1 MNSFRIKD
9 KLIGSGHPVFIIAEI
24 GINHMGEYEL
34 ARELVSKAFKSGAD
48 AVKFQIINPE
58 ESYQKGTESYEVFSK
73 FKLKNFEYEKL
84 FKEFKKDYI
93 IFATPGDLES
103 LQVCDKIGMEAYKIS
118 SGLITNL
125 PLIKEIAKKRKPIFL
140 SRGMSNDKIIEQS
153 LKILDEY
160 NIKKKV
166 LLHCVSIYPSESEEL
181 NLRNII
187 GLRHKFNINI
197 GYSDHTD
204 GILSVC
210 SSVALG
216 ACVIEKHFTL
226 NRKSNPPDKLVSL
239 EPKEF
244 KNMVKKIREIER
256 MLGKEEIIVGMRELK
271 QLGKMKR
278 FCVAKKIIK
287 KSDRITINNVS
298 FKRLKE
304 AKEAIDAFNFK
315 KIENKVCIKEIAK
328 NEIIFLEYLN

>member
-24 GINHMGEYEL
+24 GINHMGEYDL
-34 ARELVSKAFKSGAD
+34 ARKLVSEAFKSGAD

-58 ESYQKGTESYEVFSK
+58 ESYQKGTESYKIFSK
-73 FKLKNFEYEKL
+73 FKLNNFEYEKL
-84 FKEFKKDYI
+84 FKEFKKDSI

-103 LQVCDKIGMEAYKIS
+103 LKVCDKIGMEAYKIS

-125 PLIKEIAKKRKPIFL
+125 PLIKEIAKKKKPIFL
-140 SRGMSNDKIIEQS
+140 SRGMSNDKIIEQT

-166 LLHCVSIYPSESEEL
+166 LLHCVSIYPSKFEEL

-187 GLRHKFNINI
+187 GLRNKFNINI

-216 ACVIEKHFTL
+216 ACVVEKHFTL
-226 NRKSNPPDKLVSL
+226 KRKSNPPDKLVSL

-244 KNMVKKIREIER
+244 KNMVKKIREIEK
-256 MLGKEEIIVGMRELK
+256 MLGKEEITVGIKELK
-271 QLGKMKR
+271 QLEKMKR

-287 KSDRITINNVS
+287 KSDKITINNVS
-298 FKRLKE
+298 FKRLNE
-304 AKEAIDAFNFK
+304 AQEAIDASNFK

-328 NEIIFLEYLN
+328 NEIIFLKYLN